1 MMPRPNLPVLCCA
14 VMLALS
20 PQSFADVNNDMNQF
34 FNKLGFASNTTQP
47 AVWQGQAAGYATG
60 GSLYARTQVKNIQL
74 VSMTLP
80 DINAGCGGIDA
91 YLGSFSFING
101 EQLQRFVKQ
110 IMSNAAGYFF
120 DLALQTTVPEIKTAK
135 DFLQKMASDIN
146 SMNLSS
152 CQAAQGIVG
161 GLFPR
166 TQVSQQKVCQDIA
179 GESNIFADWAASR
192 QGCTVGGDSDKV
204 RDKASDK
211 DKERITKNINI
222 MWNALAKNR
231 MFDGNKELKEF
242 VMTLTG
248 SLVFGPN
255 GEITP
260 LPARTTDREII
271 RALMEGG
278 TAKVYHCNDSDKCL
292 KVVADTSVTISK
304 DNALKSQIT
313 KLLSSIQNKAVSD
326 TALDDKEK
334 GFISSTTIP
343 VFKYLVDPQ
352 MLGVSN
358 SLIYQLTDYI
368 GYDILLQYIQELI
381 QQARAMIATGNYD
394 EAVIAHIT
402 DNLNEASRQIATFQ
416 SQVQVQQDALLV
428 VDRQMSYM
436 RQQLSA
442 RMLSR
447 YQSNYH
453 FGGGVR

>member
-1 MMPRPNLPVLCCA
+1 MPRVNLLSLLCAAVFTVTPVA
-14 VMLALS
+14 T
-20 PQSFADVNNDMNQF
+20 ADVNKDMNQF
-34 FNKLGFASNTTQP
+34 FDKLGFASNTTQP
-47 AVWQGQAAGYATG
+47 AVWQGQAAGYASG

-74 VSMTLP
+74 ISMTLP

-91 YLGSFSFING
+91 YLGSFSFISG

-161 GLFPR
+161 GLFPK

-179 GESNIFADWAASR
+179 GESNIFSDWAASR
-192 QGCTVGGDSDKV
+192 QGCTVGGKSDSV
-204 RDKASDK
+204 RDKAGEK

-222 MWNALAKNR
+222 MWQALSKNR

-248 SLVFGPN
+248 SLIFGPN

-260 LPARTTDREII
+260 LPARTTDRDII
-271 RALMEGG
+271 RAIMEGG
-278 TAKVYHCNDSDKCL
+278 KAKIYHCNDSDKCL
-292 KVVADTSVTISK
+292 KVVSDTTVSISK
-304 DNALKSQIT
+304 NNALKAQIE
-313 KLLSSIQNKAVSD
+313 KLLNSIQNKALSD
-326 TALDDKEK
+326 EPLSEKEK
-334 GFISSTTIP
+334 GFIAGTTIP
-343 VFKYLVDPQ
+343 VFKYLVDPL
-352 MLGVSN
+352 MLGVS
-358 SLIYQLTDYI
+358 SSVVYQLTDYI

-381 QQARAMIATGNYD
+381 QQARAMVSTGNYD
-394 EAVIAHIT
+394 EEVIGHIT
-402 DNLNEASRQIATFQ
+402 ENLNEASRQISVFQ
-416 SQVQVQQDALLV
+416 SQVQTQQDALLV

-453 FGGGVR
+453 FGGGVQ

>member
-1 MMPRPNLPVLCCA
+1 MMPRLNIPVLCCA
-14 VMLALS
+14 VMLALP
-20 PQSFADVNNDMNQF
+20 PQSFADVNSDMNQF

-192 QGCTVGGDSDKV
+192 QGCTVGGESDKV

-211 DKERITKNINI
+211 DKERVTKNINI

-260 LPARTTDREII
+260 LPARTTDRGII

-313 KLLSSIQNKAVSD
+313 KLLSSIQNKAISD
-326 TALDDKEK
+326 TALDEKEK

-358 SLIYQLTDYI
+358 SVIYQLTDYI

-447 YQSNYH
+447 YQNNYH